1 MCIHI
6 ASEEKGRRPRGCTG
20 AECVHSLHR
29 GAVVFVC
36 CLCVVHMF
44 FVCVHL
50 HPLFISHAR
59 LRVLSLSLSLTLPL
73 SNTHTSYHLHSLP
86 ARAICLSQYFLFFS
100 VIFFFSP
107 STRALSASQYGVCLC
122 LCVWSLSVFVCME
135 SVYIHKHHKIPRIP
149 TSARPIKHTHTLF
162 LCV

>member
-1 MCIHI
+1 MRSLLSSRC
-6 ASEEKGRRPRGCTG
+6 GGV
-20 AECVHSLHR
+20 CVLS
-29 GAVVFVC
+29 VC
-36 CLCVVHMF
+36 CTYVLCVCASASV
-44 FVCVHL
+44 VYL
-50 HPLFISHAR
+50 SRALAR
-59 LRVLSLSLSLTLPL
+59 ALSLSLSLTLPL